1 MNEHIFRS
9 IIENASDAVV
19 VTDTPDTHSANSPKI
34 VFVNQAY
41 LEMTGY
47 TKEEV
52 IGKTPKIL
60 QGPETDRKELDKL
73 RTAIDAGT
81 SGHAKLINYRKNGD
95 KFWTSISIFPVRIN
109 SSRPTYWV
117 GIKRDITS
125 EIRAFEQINTT
136 LQELHHRVKN
146 NLALLSGLME
156 LQARKEDNEPLKKEL
171 QALTS
176 RIKSIANIHELLY
189 EGQNLTHINI
199 KEAIIRLTNSI
210 VESIH
215 PEQQI
220 KTRFRLREIDTL
232 NINQAVP
239 LSLIVNEVITNS
251 INHAFEKNDTGIIH
265 INLTQ
270 KNNEVNLQIKD
281 NGRGLP
287 QDFKPHEINSTGILL
302 IKTLSKQ
309 LNAQFKYLNS
319 DKGTAFK
326 LQFTRQEIR
335 GSYSG
340 YQISP

>member
-9 IIENASDAVV
+9 IIEYASDAVV
-19 VTDTPDTHSANSPKI
+19 VTDTPDANSANAPKI
-34 VFVNQAY
+34 VFVNHAY

-156 LQARKEDNEPLKKEL
+156 LQARKEGNKPLKKEL

-189 EGQNLTHINI
+189 ENQNLTHVNI
-199 KEAIIRLTNSI
+199 KETVKRLSHGI
-210 VESIH
+210 LESIH
-215 PEQQI
+215 PDHII
-220 KTRFRLREIDTL
+220 KTRFRLRDIDSL

-239 LSLIVNEVITNS
+239 FSLIVNEVLTNS
-251 INHAFEKNDTGIIH
+251 INHAFEKNNKGEIH

-270 KNNEVNLQIKD
+270 KNNEINLQIRD

-287 QDFKPHEINSTGILL
+287 PDFKPHEINSTGILL

-309 LNAQFKYLNS
+309 LNAQFEYLKKE
-319 DKGTAFK
+319 KGTTFK
-326 LQFTRQEIR
+326 LRFLRQDIR

-340 YQISP
+340 YDVAL

>member
-19 VTDTPDTHSANSPKI
+19 VTDTPGKNSSGSPKI
-34 VFVNQAY
+34 VFVNNAY

-60 QGPETDRKELDKL
+60 QGPETERKELDKL
-73 RTAIDAGT
+73 RNAIETGKP
-81 SGHAKLINYRKNGD
+81 GHAKLINYRKNGE
-95 KFWTSISIFPVRIN
+95 KFWTSISIFPVRID
-109 SSRPTYWV
+109 SSQPEYWV
-117 GIKRDITS
+117 GIKRDITA
-125 EIRAFEQINTT
+125 EIVAFEQINTT

-156 LQARKEDNEPLKKEL
+156 LQARKEDNEPLRKEL

-199 KEAIIRLTNSI
+199 KEAIKRLANNI
-210 VESIH
+210 VGATQ
-215 PEQQI
+215 PDQQI
-220 KTRFRLREIDTL
+220 RTRFEIQEIDTL

-239 LSLIVNEVITNS
+239 FSLIVNEVITNS
-251 INHAFEKNDTGIIH
+251 MNHAFGGTDPGIIQ

-270 KNNEVNLQIKD
+270 EDNEVNLLIKD

-287 QDFKPHEINSTGILL
+287 QDFKPHEINTTGILL
-302 IKTLSKQ
+302 IKTLSRQ
-309 LNAQFKYLNS
+309 LNAQFNYMS
-319 DKGTAFK
+319 TEKGTTFM
-326 LQFTRQEIR
+326 LQFTRQDIR

-340 YQISP
+340 YNLSS